1 MPTPASLLQPLDRIE
16 RALEGA
22 VSAQPTPADLAE
34 AMAYALLAPGKRV
47 RPLLAWHACVA
58 VGGEGPE
65 SLPACVALE
74 CVHAFS
80 LVHDDLPAMD
90 DDDLRRGRPTLHI
103 ARGEAMAILA
113 GDALLAMAFG
123 ELTDGRLSPELG
135 VALCR
140 ELFEGTRGMIA
151 GQVFDTLGNLPDA
164 LGPVEQV
171 RLIHASKTGALI
183 TAACRMGA
191 LSGLRRDD
199 LRGATAFDALTEYG
213 RHVGL
218 MFQVVDDL
226 LDLTS
231 TPEHT
236 GKRTKKD
243 AAAGKRTFPSAAGV
257 DGARREVARL
267 HSAAINALEPVRDRA
282 GALRDLVDW
291 LAVRTA

>member
-1 MPTPASLLQPLDRIE
+1 MSAPASLLEPLSRIE
-16 RALEGA
+16 RALERSI
-22 VSAQPTPADLAE
+22 SAQATPANLAD

-58 VGGEGPE
+58 AGGAGPE
-65 SLPACVALE
+65 SLPACVAIE

-135 VALCR
+135 VALSR

-151 GQVFDTLGNLPDA
+151 GQVFDTLGDLPDQLSA
-164 LGPVEQV
+164 LDQV

-191 LSGLRRDD
+191 LCGLRRDD
-199 LRGATAFDALTEYG
+199 PGAAQTFEALTEFG

-226 LDLTS
+226 LDLTA
-231 TPEHT
+231 TPEHA
-236 GKRTKKD
+236 GKRTRKD
-243 AAAGKRTFPSAAGV
+243 DAAGKRTFPGIAGV
-257 DGARREVARL
+257 EETQREIARL
-267 HSAAINALEPVRDRA
+267 RSTAVAALEPVRARA
-282 GALRDLVDW
+282 GVLRELIEW
-291 LAVRTA
+291 LAARTK